1 MRLVGFVLLSIVLMT
16 VDHRQQHLEAV
27 RSVLSSLV
35 YPLQYVVNLPVAMTH
50 SLSDSLVTRSKLL
63 RENERLREEHL
74 MLNSRLQRFVI
85 LEEENRRL
93 RELLES
99 SLELNERVLVAE
111 LIEVDLEPFRRQIVI
126 NKGRK
131 VGAYDGQ
138 PIVDAGGIMGQ
149 IIHVNPFSSTVLLI
163 TDPTHALPVQVNRNG
178 LRAIAVG
185 TGRDGVLS
193 LEHLPT
199 NADIH
204 EGDLIVSSGLG
215 HRFPRGYPVGTIS
228 RIDFVPGE
236 PFATVAVTPSANLG
250 KSREVL
256 LVWPYENLEE
266 QNNNEEVAVVE

>member
-1 MRLVGFVLLSIVLMT
+1 MT
-16 VDHRQQHLEAV
+16 VDHKQNHLEAV
-27 RSVLSSLV
+27 RSVLSTLV
-35 YPLQYVVNLPVAMTH
+35 YPIQYVVNLPVAGAH
-50 SLSDSLVTRSKLL
+50 SLSDSLVTRKKLL
-63 RENERLREEHL
+63 EENSRLNEEHL
-74 MLNSRLQRFVI
+74 RLHSRLQRFAI
-85 LEEENRRL
+85 LEEENKRL

-99 SLELNERVLVAE
+99 SMELNERVLVAE

-126 NKGRK
+126 NKGRNQ
-131 VGAYDGQ
+131 GAYDGQ

-149 IIHVNPFSSTVLLI
+149 IIHVGPFSSTVLLI

-185 TGRDGVLS
+185 TGQDGVLS

-228 RIDFVPGE
+228 EINFVPGE
-236 PFATVAVTPSANLG
+236 PFARVAVSPSANLG

-256 LVWPYENLEE
+256 LVWPYEDVQQDLKS
-266 QNNNEEVAVVE
+266 EEVAVK